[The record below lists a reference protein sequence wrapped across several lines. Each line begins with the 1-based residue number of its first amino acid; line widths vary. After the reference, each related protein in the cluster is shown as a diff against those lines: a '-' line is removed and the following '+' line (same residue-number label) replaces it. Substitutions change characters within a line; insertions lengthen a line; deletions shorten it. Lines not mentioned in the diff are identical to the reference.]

1 MFIDL
6 REKVGKR
13 EREGGRQEER
23 KEGREGGRKE
33 GEEEGRKERRKE
45 ERELMWERTIG
56 RFPPTRALT
65 GNQTHNLL
73 VYGMTFQPT
82 EPSGQG
88 WNGMF

>member
-23 KEGREGGRKE
+23 TEGREG
-33 GEEEGRKERRKE
+33 GRKERRKE